1 MQRVLGID
9 TGTNSLGWAVVDR
22 NANEQG
28 DYALIDKG
36 VIIFEEGVN
45 KGKESSKAAERTGH
59 HALRTGYFR
68 RRLRK
73 IETLRVLIAHEL
85 CPALSEEDLH
95 RWKVKKVYPLMQDF
109 MAWQRTDEHEGKNP
123 YACRHRC
130 LHEQLNLEDVTDRFV
145 LGRALYHLAQR
156 RGFLSNRL
164 ESTPEKDTGDVK
176 KGIKDLS
183 AEMQKAGM
191 EYLGDYFYH
200 LYATKGNT
208 VRLRARYTH
217 REEHYYKEFQAICR
231 KQQLPQS
238 LCKALERALYFQRP
252 LRSQRQTV
260 GKCPFE
266 PNKSRCALSHPAYEE
281 FRMLQFVNNI
291 KVVDIDAVV
300 SPLGDRK
307 KGKAPM
313 RPLTTE
319 ERATAFKRFTLKS
332 HASKSTI
339 DFEDIAKAIAGRG
352 QYQHISDPGERA
364 YRFNYRMTQG
374 FAPCRTMIAL
384 RQLFGED
391 YRSGIAECYTKHA
404 HRDGSPK
411 TQDEMVA
418 DVWNILYSVEEDKH
432 VERWA
437 KRYLQLSDE
446 EAEKFA
452 KIRLASGF
460 ANLSLTAIQKIL
472 PFLREGYLYA
482 HAAFL
487 ANVPTIVG
495 AQVWEEHRD
504 TILHD
509 INCIF
514 SDESIRGSDGISQAI
529 KDYLKDNWTDRPGAT
544 DCLYHPSQIEVYPD
558 AQPNKQGVLQLGS
571 PRTSSIRNPM
581 AMRSLHEVRKLI
593 NFLLREGLITPQTE
607 VHIEYARELND
618 SNKRAAIGRWQK
630 VQEKL
635 RAKAVKEVS
644 AVLKGGTPTEMDIL
658 KYQLW
663 EEQGG
668 YCLYTGHQ
676 IKPLDF
682 LCPNPLYDIEHTIP
696 RSVGGDSTKENLTLC
711 DRRFNREV
719 KQTKLPTELAN
730 YEDIKERLAP
740 WREKVGKLRKALDK
754 ARTFQGMTKKAK
766 DDTIQR
772 RHKLKMELDYWE
784 GKLRR
789 FEMTEVPEGFSLRQ
803 GIGIGLISKYAGLFL
818 KSLFKSE
825 HLDRNGKK
833 VPNVRVIKSPLTA
846 EFRRLWELQ
855 EDYEKKSRDNHVH
868 HCIDAIT
875 IACIGAAEARDM
887 AEFYRA
893 EEAMRW
899 GRSGKP
905 HFRKPWATFTEDVKA
920 IAQDLLV
927 VHHTADNLNKAAR
940 RRVKGSDGKLHLS
953 VSDSARASLHND
965 TYYGAIQQGDTVRYV
980 QRCELQKVAKD
991 KKASFNPKNIV
1002 DDVVREKVETAI
1014 QKWGSLAKALEH
1026 GIYMNEAKGIR
1037 IHKVRCYAPSTFSNL
1052 AHIRTHRDVSRHE
1065 HKRTFHVASN
1075 GNYMLAIYESKVGS
1089 RIKRSSQILSYLE
1102 ATKLF
1107 KKGATRSILFPATY
1121 EGLNLKYTLTKGQ
1134 MVLLLNE
1141 GEEHLDFNNKKLLAQ
1156 RLFEVVGITYE
1167 VAKKRGFITLKH
1179 HQEAKPSGE
1188 LQFPKGVFSSNSWR
1202 STYMQAHTQFRA
1214 LIEGRDFLISNDGK
1228 ITPR

>member
-1 MQRVLGID
+1 MQRILGID

-36 VIIFEEGVN
+36 VVIFEEGVN
-45 KGKESSKAAERTGH
+45 IEKGKESSKAADRTAH
-59 HALRTGYFR
+59 QALRTHYFR
-68 RRLRK
+68 RRWRK
-73 IETLRVLIAHEL
+73 VETLKVLIAHQL
-85 CPALSEEDLH
+85 CPVLSDEDLH
-95 RWKVKKVYPLMQDF
+95 RWRTKKIYPLTKDF
-109 MAWQRTDEHEGKNP
+109 MAWQSTNEHEGRNP

-130 LHEQLNLEDVTDRFV
+130 LHEQLNLEDTADRFV
-145 LGRALYHLAQR
+145 LGRALYHLSQR

-164 ESTPEKDTGDVK
+164 DSTPEKESGAVK
-176 KGIKDLS
+176 EGIKDLS

-291 KVVDIDAVV
+291 KVVDIDAATD
-300 SPLGDRK
+300 PLGELK
-307 KGKAPM
+307 KLPM
-313 RPLTTE
+313 RPLNPE
-319 ERATAFKRFTLKS
+319 ERALAISRFTLKS

-364 YRFNYRMTQG
+364 YRFNYRMKQG
-374 FAPCRTMIAL
+374 FAPSRTTIAL

-391 YRSGIAECYTKHA
+391 YRTGIAECYTQNT
-404 HRDGSPK
+404 HRDNTPK
-411 TQDEMVA
+411 TLDEMVT

-432 VERWA
+432 VVRWA
-437 KRYLQLSDE
+437 KRYLQLSNE
-446 EAEKFA
+446 EAEQFSE
-452 KIRLASGF
+452 IRLISGF
-460 ANLSLTAIQKIL
+460 ASLSLSAIQKML
-472 PFLREGYLYA
+472 PFLREGYLYS

-495 AQVWEEHRD
+495 RQTWEVHQDE
-504 TILHD
+504 ILHD
-509 INCIF
+509 IRCIF
-514 SDESIRGSDGISQAI
+514 SDESIRGNDGLSQAI
-529 KDYLKDNWTDRPGAT
+529 KDYLKDNWTDEPGAT
-544 DCLYHPSQIEVYPD
+544 DRLYHPSQLEVYPD
-558 AQPNKQGVLQLGS
+558 AKRNAQGILQLGS
-571 PRTSSIRNPM
+571 PRTSAIRNPM
-581 AMRSLHEVRKLI
+581 AMRSLHEVRKLV
-593 NFLLREGLITPQTE
+593 NTLLREGTITADTE

-618 SNKRAAIGRWQK
+618 FNKRTAIGRWQK
-630 VQEKL
+630 DQETL
-635 RAKAVKEVS
+635 RADAVKEVS
-644 AVLKGGTPTEMDIL
+644 KFLNGATPTSMDIL

-668 YCLYTGHQ
+668 YCLYTGDQ
-676 IKPLDF
+676 IALSDF
-682 LCPNPLYDIEHTIP
+682 LCANPLYDIEHTIP

-711 DRRFNREV
+711 NRRFNREV

-730 YEDIKERLAP
+730 YEDIKERLKP
-740 WREKVGKLRKALDK
+740 WRQKAARLRDTLDK
-754 ARTFQGMTKKAK
+754 IRTFQGMEKAAK
-766 DDTIQR
+766 DATIQK

-784 GKLRR
+784 GKLQR
-789 FEMTEVPEGFSLRQ
+789 FNMKEVPEGFSLRQ

-846 EFRRLWELQ
+846 EFRRLWGLQ

-905 HFRKPWATFTEDVKA
+905 HFRKPWVTFTEDVKA

-965 TYYGAIQQGDTVRYV
+965 TYYGAIQQGDIVRYV
-980 QRCELQKVAKD
+980 QRRPLSGMKETD
-991 KKASFNPKNIV
+991 IKNII
-1002 DDVVREKVETAI
+1002 DDTVREKVETAI
-1014 QKWGSLAKALEH
+1014 QKWGSLAKALEQ
-1026 GIYMNEAKGIR
+1026 GIFMNEEKGIR
-1037 IHKVRCYAPSTFSNL
+1037 IQKVRCYAPSTFSNL

-1075 GNYMLAIYESKVGS
+1075 GNYMLAIYEGKVGS

-1107 KKGATRSILFPATY
+1107 KKGATRSTLFPATY

-1141 GEEHLDFNNKKLLAQ
+1141 GEEHLDFSNKKLLAQ

-1167 VAKKRGFITLKH
+1167 VAAKRGFITLKH

-1188 LQFPKGVFSSNSWR
+1188 LQFQKGSFSSESWR
-1202 STYMQAHTQFRA
+1202 STYIQAHTQFRA
-1214 LIEGRDFLISNDGK
+1214 LIEGADFLISNDGK
-1228 ITPR
+1228 IIPR